1 MTRRGMPN
9 ESEDN
14 VVPGH
19 PHQPPLQS
27 PRRLSKESSHVNHFA
42 ISDPVALR
50 ILQNTFKIADARQ
63 RHFAEERELWASVE
77 REIPLHRRSIS
88 CPGTERLGSKG
99 QPAAAQGVQETLQG
113 LQDSKDSGVA
123 DRHIFELQAEIKTL
137 RRENQILQQKNQ
149 LPDSFVQAS
158 ARKVSSQPLQGSAA
172 IDPIV
177 NGHALPVRRVEAVST
192 STKVACGDDHHGFF
206 KEHRIAPDGHSYN
219 HAFFIDH
226 FGGPQG
232 SVLWSKAQLAPPTWF
247 NKAPQDYD
255 MDKMDQLT
263 AALAVEQGADLTGTW
278 FYEDGEKSYEIR
290 RDTGGLLKFIE
301 ASAGVGVLK
310 KTHIGNKGYMVA
322 ALPHGTLRLRCRGQQ
337 IVSNFRPEG
346 DARWGTDVIATKV
359 TPHND
364 CSTEPAG
371 LVGSTYDSAAI
382 RRRKLQRDAGAR
394 NGSSVAHQ
402 VDDYSQA
409 PNGLALKSAAASN
422 GHGDPALADQLE
434 QLDRFVKELQV
445 CFKQGAPNLQR

>member
-19 PHQPPLQS
+19 PRRASSKEQS
-27 PRRLSKESSHVNHFA
+27 PHVNHFA

-88 CPGTERLGSKG
+88 CPGTERSGSKG
-99 QPAAAQGVQETLQG
+99 KPAAAQGVQETLQG

-177 NGHALPVRRVEAVST
+177 NGHALPVRRVE
-192 STKVACGDDHHGFF
+192 
-206 KEHRIAPDGHSYN
+206 
-219 HAFFIDH
+219 
-226 FGGPQG
+226 
-232 SVLWSKAQLAPPTWF
+232 
-247 NKAPQDYD
+247 APQDYD

-364 CSTEPAG
+364 CSTERAG

-402 VDDYSQA
+402 VSRGLDDDSQA